1 MKFSARGALKTAVP
15 AAALTIWLALRFWT
29 LAQMPSAPDPRE
41 ALIVQDA
48 LAVLNGETPQLFNWP
63 GTPWT
68 LLSALLSWLFQT
80 ADASRLAGLMRGAS
94 LLFGAVC
101 LLFMYKMGRRLGGS
115 GLLAAALLALTPSFS
130 AGEANAAL
138 VDFPALALGLAAMS
152 CAFSAQRLSSKRAFW
167 VGALIGV
174 GMAFKWTAGVYAV
187 PAALLLLLDDTPQRS
202 KAGALL
208 SAAGGGIV
216 GILAGCPYLLADFP
230 LVWEGL
236 LYELSHY
243 NTGHFALFP
252 TAEDSFFSPALRH
265 AEAFVWAAGHGL
277 SLALA
282 GVFCASLIPLLSG
295 SLTKEKRRER
305 LALTAWILTAAVPIA
320 LHHFSFTRHW
330 LLTLPPL
337 ALLAAAVMAE
347 SRRRA
352 AWAALG
358 LAAAHSLLLTAA
370 LDIQTRRPS
379 TIQQCESWI
388 AESGLEVSHGP
399 SEPTLIWIYPLELL
413 SSSEAE
419 AEAFVVAAAEAELQ
433 RAVWERGER
442 YRETDFFPLTRAHF
456 TAGGFHARLAE
467 SGEYRMAARFSA
479 EHPDWVRAFLFWGQE
494 PPFPHNALFH
504 PELRVY
510 VRNAPNEAEP

>member
-1 MKFSARGALKTAVP
+1 MKFSARGALQTAAP

-29 LAQMPSAPDPRE
+29 LAQMPSTPDPRE
-41 ALIVQDA
+41 TLIVQDA

-68 LLSALLSWLFQT
+68 FLSALFSWLFQT
-80 ADASRLAGLMRGAS
+80 ADASRLAGWMRGAS
-94 LLFGAVC
+94 LLFGAAC
-101 LLFMYKMGRRLGGS
+101 LLFMYRLGRRLGGS
-115 GLLAAALLALTPSFS
+115 GLLAASLLALTPSFS

-187 PAALLLLLDDTPQRS
+187 PAALLLLLDDSPRRS

-208 SAAGGGIV
+208 SAAGGGVV
-216 GILAGCPYLLADFP
+216 GILVGCPYLLADFP
-230 LVWEGL
+230 QVWEGL
-236 LYELSHY
+236 RYELSHY
-243 NTGHFALFP
+243 RAGHVALFP
-252 TAEDSFFSPALRH
+252 TAEDGVFSPALRH

-277 SLALA
+277 GLALA

-295 SLTKEKRRER
+295 GLTKEKRRER
-305 LALTAWILTAAVPIA
+305 LALTAWILTAALSVA

-337 ALLAAAVMAE
+337 ALLASAVTAE
-347 SRRRA
+347 SKRRA

-358 LAAAHSLLLTAA
+358 LAAAHSLLMTAA

-379 TIQQCESWI
+379 TIQRCEAWI

-399 SEPTLIWIYPLELL
+399 SEPTLSWIYPLGL
-413 SSSEAE
+413 SSS
-419 AEAFVVAAAEAELQ
+419 AEAFVVAEAEAELQ

-442 YRETDFFPLTRAHF
+442 YRETDFFPLTRADF
-456 TAGGFHARLAE
+456 TAGGFHAHLAE

-479 EHPDWVRAFLFWGQE
+479 EHPDWVRAFLFLGQE

-510 VRNAPNEAEP
+510 VRDAPNEAEP